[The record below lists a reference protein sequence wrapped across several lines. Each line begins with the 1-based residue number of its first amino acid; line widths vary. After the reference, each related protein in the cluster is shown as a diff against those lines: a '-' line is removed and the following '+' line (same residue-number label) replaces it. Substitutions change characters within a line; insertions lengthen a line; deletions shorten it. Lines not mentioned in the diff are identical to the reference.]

1 MEFVQLL
8 VNGLLLGSVYALIG
22 VGMSMIFGI
31 VGLTNLAHGE
41 FVVLGAYAST
51 LLASAL
57 GVDPLLTLIVTVPCM
72 FIVGYLL
79 QSSLINRAMKRGAEP
94 ALIVTFGISIIL
106 QDGMLL
112 LLSADAQHATT
123 SYGVATLHIAG
134 LDISLLNVVIC
145 IVSLACIGALTFFLK
160 KTYIG
165 RAIRAVSDD
174 QDAARLSGINV
185 GRVFAI
191 AMGVAMATAAVAG
204 VCVGMRWTFYPSS
217 GGQYLLI
224 AFIVVVIGGMGNIP
238 GTLLAGLGFGVVQV
252 VGGANYGLVIAYVA
266 MLIAL
271 AIRPG
276 RKGGRPWKRWRK
288 PPNARNETR
297 SDAQAHAQP
306 ELRAQACADA
316 QPESRA
322 QAKTQSNTQSKP
334 KADAHVSPK
343 PESQHSPKLPTFG
356 NRSLR
361 MLLAL
366 LIPGVVLFILGASG
380 ALPTNAMRYL
390 LQIFLYIALGEA
402 WNLLSSFAGMT
413 SLGQQLYVG
422 IAGYA
427 VAVMTS
433 LYSQSLLIG
442 VLVGVAAS
450 VVVALLLSQIF
461 FRMEGMYL
469 AIATWVAAEAM
480 EKIFLN
486 WDYVGQGSGMN
497 VQLTPYPSITE
508 LYLLAL
514 IVGLASL
521 VLVCVVLRSK
531 LGLGLMAMRDDPSA
545 AATIG
550 ISIKRSRLVVYLLAA
565 VLCALAGAVFF
576 TNKGTIYP
584 DSGFSIG
591 WTVSIIFVCIIGGSG
606 TVLGPVA
613 GSILYVLLREFL
625 AHFPGWSNIML
636 GVITLLV
643 ILFMPKGIIGTLQ
656 SKLGFDPFSPRR
668 DPGANRQKDE

>member
-1 MEFVQLL
+1 MDFLQLL
-8 VNGLLLGSVYALIG
+8 INGLLLGSVYAVIG

-31 VGLTNLAHGE
+31 VRLTNLAHGE

-57 GVDPLLTLIVTVPCM
+57 GVDPLLTLVVTIPCM
-72 FIVGYLL
+72 FLVGFLL
-79 QSSLINRAMKRGAEP
+79 QSTLINRAMKLGDEP
-94 ALIVTFGISIIL
+94 ALLVTFGLSIIL

-112 LLSADAQHATT
+112 LLSADAQHAAT
-123 SYGVATLHIAG
+123 SYGTATLHIAG
-134 LDISLLNVVIC
+134 LDISLLNVVLC
-145 IVSLACIGALTFFLK
+145 IVSLACIGALTLFLK
-160 KTYIG
+160 KTYTG

-204 VCVGMRWTFYPSS
+204 VCVGMKWTFYPSS

-224 AFIVVVIGGMGNIP
+224 AFIVVVIGGMGSIP

-252 VGGANYGLVIAYVA
+252 VGGANYGLIIAYAA
-266 MLIAL
+266 MLLAL
-271 AIRPG
+271 AIRHG
-276 RKGGRPWKRWRK
+276 RKGRRSGRWLKRRHGAH
-288 PPNARNETR
+288 PN
-297 SDAQAHAQP
+297 
-306 ELRAQACADA
+306 
-316 QPESRA
+316 PESR
-322 QAKTQSNTQSKP
+322 
-334 KADAHVSPK
+334 PK
-343 PESQHSPKLPTFG
+343 PPLKLPSLDRRG
-356 NRSLR
+356 LR

-366 LIPGVVLFILGASG
+366 LIPGAVLFALGATGVLS
-380 ALPTNAMRYL
+380 TNIMRYL
-390 LQIFLYIALGEA
+390 LQIYLYIALGEA
-402 WNLLSSFAGMT
+402 WNLLSAFAGIT

-427 VAVMTS
+427 VAIMTS
-433 LYSQSLLIG
+433 IFSQSLFVGI
-442 VLVGVAAS
+442 LVGVIAA
-450 VVVALLLSQIF
+450 VAVALLLSQIL

-469 AIATWVAAEAM
+469 AIATWVVAEAV

-486 WDYVGQGSGMN
+486 WDFVGQGSGMN
-497 VQLTPYPSITE
+497 VQLSPYPSITE

-514 IVGLASL
+514 VVGLVSL
-521 VLVCVVLRSK
+521 ILVCAVLRSK
-531 LGLGLMAMRDDPSA
+531 LGLGLMAMRDDPDA
-545 AATIG
+545 AATVGIG
-550 ISIKRSRLVVYLLAA
+550 INKSRLLVYVLAA

-576 TNKGTIYP
+576 ANKGTIYP

-613 GSILYVLLREFL
+613 GSVLYVLLREFL

-643 ILFMPKGIIGTLQ
+643 IYFMPKGIVGTIQ
-656 SKLGFDPFSPRR
+656 KRFGIDPFSPRR
-668 DPGANRQKDE
+668 K